1 MLGYYTVK
9 LVGAGHLPLPER
21 IRLETAYVA
30 QLEALAG
37 GQQALLAWCAAAREE
52 PRAGAAQQRL
62 QAAGEQAEAAARG
75 TMPDWPA
82 GARFS
87 LSLWTAQNL

>member
-37 GQQALLAWCAAAREE
+37 GQEALLAWCAAAREE
-52 PRAGAAQQRL
+52 PRAGAAQRRL
-62 QAAGEQAEAAARG
+62 QAAGEQAEAAVSSAAAA
-75 TMPDWPA
+75 WPA

-87 LSLWTAQNL
+87 LSLWTAQDL